1 MRFFVIVIVFI
12 RHLKFRHFSF
22 GQLLRVRHKIQIY
35 RIAHKPI
42 LTSIFTHNYNNSK
55 KHKKKLSL
63 FKRKTHIKMPILS
76 DVIISISFEW
86 IFWIDVIAE
95 FLTQFRKS
103 NKHFSFPDCFFS
115 FRHTL
120 STLLFFIYFS
130 DYCLKCYVKSVFF
143 WANHSNFKYA
153 RIILWIGVLPIPVSI
168 IYNLVE
174 MFSYSDQVIR
184 CITRTK

>member
-86 IFWIDVIAE
+86 IFWIDGIAE

-103 NKHFSFPDCFFS
+103 NKHFSFPVCFFHFVTH
-115 FRHTL
+115 FRL
-120 STLLFFIYFS
+120 FFFYLFFWLLFEM
-130 DYCLKCYVKSVFF
+130 LREKCIFLGKS
-143 WANHSNFKYA
+143 FKLQICTYHFMNW
-153 RIILWIGVLPIPVSI
+153 RS
-168 IYNLVE
+168 
-174 MFSYSDQVIR
+174 SYSGFNNL
-184 CITRTK
+184 

>member
-86 IFWIDVIAE
+86 IFWIDGIAE

-120 STLLFFIYFS
+120 STLLFLFIFLITVWNVTWKVYFFGQIIQTS
-130 DYCLKCYVKSVFF
+130 NMHVSFYELAFF
-143 WANHSNFKYA
+143 LF
-153 RIILWIGVLPIPVSI
+153 R
-168 IYNLVE
+168 
-174 MFSYSDQVIR
+174 FQ
-184 CITRTK
+184 